1 MRKIKSLFLSI
12 VLIMTITSSAFAE
25 GLELNNFQ
33 DIRSYYDSQNIFFS
47 SSVEELDFQA
57 VKEVTLAMEE
67 VMECYPQTR
76 GIIQMT
82 FAHDMGSM
90 IMAVS
95 GGGSLLFSEYYFD
108 NYKRIERNS
117 YSSDGF
123 HPKNTTV
130 KSHGYHE
137 MGHILELY
145 IVKNSNLENPYKDWV
160 NFTTANEIV
169 NDAIKQVKTYP
180 KYKDTSKYKIIKEI
194 SEYATYTASET
205 IAEAVSD
212 YFTNGQESSML
223 SLAIIEQI
231 EIRLDNIKTK
241 NIIDK
246 EK

>member
-1 MRKIKSLFLSI
+1 MNKLKRFIVSI
-12 VLIMTITSSAFAE
+12 ILIISISTSVFAE
-25 GLELNNFQ
+25 GLELNNFK
-33 DIRSYYDSQNIFFS
+33 DIRDYYDSQNIFFS

-67 VMECYPQTR
+67 VMKYYPQTR

-108 NYKRIERNS
+108 NYERIKQDS
-117 YSSDGF
+117 DSSNGF

-145 IVKNSNLENPYKDWV
+145 IIKNSNLENPYKDWV
-160 NFTTANEIV
+160 NFTTANQIV
-169 NDAIKQVKTYP
+169 DDAIRKVKSYP
-180 KYKDTSKYKIIKEI
+180 KYRGVSKYKIIKEI

-205 IAEAVSD
+205 IAEAVLD
-212 YFTNGQESSML
+212 YFTNGQESSVL

-231 EIRLDNIKTK
+231 EIRLENIGLQYVVD
-241 NIIDK
+241 IK
-246 EK
+246 E